1 MLQDLIKKRRKTEST
16 SILCFRRSAILML
29 FLVLTLFFV
38 ILLMKL
44 INEKITIS
52 SSFSPIESIPPPDI
66 YLSHY
71 GEFNITCMC
80 KLSGEP
86 PENCDSYVTQPIETN
101 HSRRYIGKFVP
112 KEIWLT
118 EAKGQRS
125 NTVYLSI
132 NVGNNTTNTTYT
144 VYKMM
149 LMQVFDSEYDPMSD
163 NFFFDKTTTPFIRS
177 RAHMNRY
184 YLSGNAIRQTMTNSI
199 LNYLGI
205 PPRYIS
211 QKFVE
216 SEIRNVTG
224 DPSLITVAITP
235 KYFMVEEEVEQRNS
249 TLISIV
255 GSILGYYSA
264 ILQM

>member
-86 PENCDSYVTQPIETN
+86 PENCDNYVTQPIETN

-184 YLSGNAIRQTMTNSI
+184 YLSGNAKDQTNDDQFNFK
-199 LNYLGI
+199 LPWY
-205 PPRYIS
+205 
-211 QKFVE
+211 
-216 SEIRNVTG
+216 
-224 DPSLITVAITP
+224 
-235 KYFMVEEEVEQRNS
+235 S
-249 TLISIV
+249 TKIH
-255 GSILGYYSA
+255 
-264 ILQM
+264 